1 MPDPRK
7 NRRLQLTEQQ
17 LKDLQARVKAIE
29 AKQDREKRAQQGTTS
44 KAAASPSPTD
54 RSRKVRNR
62 SREELAAQKP
72 SLRKSAGAAQVTRLV
87 DEALTKALDNEDFFE
102 DKLLDLADSIADNL
116 PIISAIQKLVE
127 REAQKAFERALV
139 VIRGQDFLDDF
150 ARRLLTTPAFQ
161 RLAAEVGT
169 RDAAHTPQQHRLLA
183 RAARRRETP

>member
-44 KAAASPSPTD
+44 KAAASPTD

-87 DEALTKALDNEDFFE
+87 DEALTKALDNEDFFQ

-116 PIISAIQKLVE
+116 PIIGAIQKLVE